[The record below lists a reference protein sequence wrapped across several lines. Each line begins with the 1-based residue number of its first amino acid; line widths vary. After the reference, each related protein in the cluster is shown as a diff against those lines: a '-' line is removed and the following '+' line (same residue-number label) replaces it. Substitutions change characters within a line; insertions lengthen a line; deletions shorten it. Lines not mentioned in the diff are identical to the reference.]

1 MTAIVV
7 ITTFRLLGL
16 TREELFLGCGKFCD
30 ISDVPKI
37 INKGSGLIG
46 ELITSEVL
54 LLSKRTFISSM
65 LFHLSPHHLFF

>member
-7 ITTFRLLGL
+7 ITSFRLLGL
-16 TREELFLGCGKFCD
+16 TREELFLGCGKFRD

-54 LLSKRTFISSM
+54 LLFKRTFISSM